1 MTFAQDCTGH
11 TAFSGYGVDSAS
23 GKNDIGSLI
32 TCGGFRKKKKTHLL
46 ALNVFVSLLN
56 TD

>member
-32 TCGGFRKKKKTHLL
+32 TCGGFQKKKKKKTPFSTERICQSSQH
-46 ALNVFVSLLN
+46 
-56 TD
+56 

>member
-32 TCGGFRKKKKTHLL
+32 TCGGFWKKKTPFSAERICQSSQH
-46 ALNVFVSLLN
+46 
-56 TD
+56 